1 MGIFGDIVAGIVH
14 NIDDPVAGIIHNID
28 DPVVGLGRDI
38 IVKSGKCGDVSWK
51 FEEGALI
58 ISGTGR
64 MKKPKG
70 SSISW
75 SSFPIKEAIIKEGVI
90 EIGEEAFSRCSMKE
104 LTIPT
109 SVTTIGRGAFF
120 ECYGLEELIIPAN
133 VTTIEE
139 AAFLDCCNL
148 KKIKILAS
156 ITFIAYGAFKMCT
169 SLTKVHIPDGV
180 TVIGVEAFSNCS
192 SLESITIPDSV
203 TSIGS
208 GAFYSCKNLK
218 KIRIPDNVK
227 YIADHAFHRC
237 SSLTEMKIPDSVTTI
252 GKYAFCECSKLTE
265 VKIPVSVTE
274 IGDSAFSSCENL
286 TKLTIPANVTTIGE
300 AAFAWCKNLTK
311 IIVLGCI
318 TSIGDDV
325 FKECKNLNSIYYRA
339 NVDFPTDVKETLKK
353 VAKLVPCYKL
363 VVGDGIKIL
372 SEPVFV
378 DGDSKFYSSKVKL
391 EDIFGTITDV
401 EISDGI
407 FGNFTLTPDGNDTFI
422 INVTFG
428 SGILSWKVKGDTL
441 IVGNVCEIENFSSE
455 LPWGN
460 FIDTIKKI
468 VIVNGVEK
476 IVAHAFADC
485 SNVSEIV
492 LPESVTSIG
501 DCAFSISFCGNNAV
515 NDGKNV
521 IWCLEDGVLVIKKNP
536 AVKDIDVDF
545 SMGDVSWK
553 VANKNIRGFQFERGV
568 VPNKTF
574 FDWFIRRGETIKLS
588 AD

>member
-1 MGIFGDIVAGIVH
+1 MGIFGDIVAGIV
-14 NIDDPVAGIIHNID
+14 HNID

-75 SSFPIKEAIIKEGVI
+75 SSFPIKESIIKEGVI

-208 GAFYSCKNLK
+208 GAFYFCKNLK

-227 YIADHAFHRC
+227 YIADYAFRMC
-237 SSLTEMKIPDSVTTI
+237 SS
-252 GKYAFCECSKLTE
+252 LTE
-265 VKIPVSVTE
+265 VKIPVSVTT

-536 AVKDIDVDF
+536 AVKDVDADF
-545 SMGDVSWK
+545 SIGDVSWK
-553 VANKNIRGFQFERGV
+553 VADKNIRGFKFESGV
-568 VPNKTF
+568 LLNKTF
-574 FDWFIRRGETIKLS
+574 FDWFIYRDKTMKLS